1 MKQDY
6 WTDDRIGKLDA
17 KGLINL
23 RTNAVAKGTDE
34 LVARCEDLLK
44 IKNVRAPGA
53 RLGGR
58 PESERNLLTEGDE
71 KLTNLARKLLAIYDL
86 SETAARAAS
95 IGVKGYRYI
104 SLVGKNGN
112 SKLGG
117 YQRNGDMAI
126 DRYIS
131 FQIGREKVA
140 LGIML
145 AKGQPVEQHRWF
157 LSGPKR
163 LLPNQ
168 GRSVD
173 VVPGMPASSSNIEEG
188 VVFDDFDAAAQQF
201 KELLAVIAPK
211 RLFLAPDHST
221 KEI

>member
-34 LVARCEDLLK
+34 LVARCDALLK
-44 IKNVRAPGA
+44 IKNVRASGA

-58 PESERNLLTEGDE
+58 PESERNLSTEGDE
-71 KLTNLARKLLAIYDL
+71 KLTNLARKLLAIYEL

-117 YQRNGDMAI
+117 DQRNGDMAL

-131 FQIGREKVA
+131 FQIGKDKVGI
-140 LGIML
+140 GIML

-157 LSGPKR
+157 LSGSKR

-168 GRSVD
+168 GRAVD
-173 VVPGMPASSSNIEEG
+173 LVPGMAETSSNINEG
-188 VVFDDFDAAAQQF
+188 VIFYDFDAAARQF
-201 KELLAVIAPK
+201 EEILAAIAPK
-211 RLFLAPDHST
+211 KNISGS
-221 KEI
+221 